1 MFYAV
6 IQIPIML
13 LIALVTAVLLNDSRL
28 KGRGIYRTCIFL
40 PCVTSM
46 VSYAILFKNIF
57 SVDGVVNQL
66 LLKLNLIEEAI
77 PFVLIKIGLR

>member
-1 MFYAV
+1 
-6 IQIPIML
+6 
-13 LIALVTAVLLNDSRL
+13 
-28 KGRGIYRTCIFL
+28 
-40 PCVTSM
+40 M

-77 PFVLIKIGLR
+77 PFVLDKNWAKVVIIFALIWILYDLFSVRYAKYRFFCL